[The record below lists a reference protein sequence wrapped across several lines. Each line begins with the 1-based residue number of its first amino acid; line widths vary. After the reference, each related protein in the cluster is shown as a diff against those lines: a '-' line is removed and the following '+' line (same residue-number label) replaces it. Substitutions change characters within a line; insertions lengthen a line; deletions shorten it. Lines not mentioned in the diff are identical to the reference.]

1 MTNRPST
8 STSQTD
14 LIAEAVEDHKNEL
27 EKARQEAAAIRSYT
41 NRLRTALKH
50 LPQDIAYMR
59 TSGRHHLAKDDLE
72 EIIGAANEI
81 ATLLGM
87 EI

>member
-1 MTNRPST
+1 MTNDEA
-8 STSQTD
+8 QTTQD
-14 LIAEAVEDHKNEL
+14 QSLALVIDPKTAAE
-27 EKARQEAAAIRSYT
+27 IRSYT

-50 LPQDIAYMR
+50 LPQDITYYR
-59 TSGRHHLAKDDLE
+59 TSGRKYLAKDDLE

-81 ATLLGM
+81 ATLLGL